1 MPSRLRQQQFFDP
14 ISAGTV
20 RSEFKQPAQKK
31 QKMSLSQTY
40 FIASSARTKLGKEAS
55 KPDHN
60 LRLLVGHANLLDS
73 LMLELQDAEREQERW
88 FHETVAKAQ
97 NSNSNSEPQRHI
109 QWADTIVE
117 DDEEEEEDHQDD
129 NDSDASDSDSDFD
142 DSDFELSLPSRGIK
156 SAPVEISSQEIELDE
171 EEDGYLDDMEDEPE
185 LALTRTHSHQPP
197 ELVDDSDSD
206 DESPP
211 QSPPQAIFE
220 MTFDEK
226 NTALSESEQTAFFE
240 NGYFIPERNAPLIAV
255 SA

>member
-1 MPSRLRQQQFFDP
+1 MPSRLRQQQSFDP

-20 RSEFKQPAQKK
+20 HSELRQPEPKK
-31 QKMSLSQTY
+31 QKKMSLSQTY
-40 FIASSARTKLGKEAS
+40 FIASSARTKLGREAS

-97 NSNSNSEPQRHI
+97 HSKPRRHI

-117 DDEEEEEDHQDD
+117 DEDQDD
-129 NDSDASDSDSDFD
+129 NASDTSDSDSEFD
-142 DSDFELSLPSRGIK
+142 EEDFEVTVPSRGIK
-156 SAPVEISSQEIELDE
+156 LAPVEISSQEIDVDE
-171 EEDGYLDDMEDEPE
+171 EEDGYFDDMEDEPE

-211 QSPPQAIFE
+211 HSPPQPMFE

-226 NTALSESEQTAFFE
+226 NSALSESEQAAFFE

>member
-1 MPSRLRQQQFFDP
+1 MPSRLHQQQSFDP

-20 RSEFKQPAQKK
+20 RTEFRHPAQKK

-40 FIASSARTKLGKEAS
+40 FIASSARKKLGKEAS

-88 FHETVAKAQ
+88 FHETVSKAQ
-97 NSNSNSEPQRHI
+97 NSEPRKHI

-117 DDEEEEEDHQDD
+117 EEDQDD
-129 NDSDASDSDSDFD
+129 NASDSSDSDSEFD
-142 DSDFELSLPSRGIK
+142 EEDFELAMPSRGFK
-156 SAPVEISSQEIELDE
+156 SAPVEISSQEIKLDE
-171 EEDGYLDDMEDEPE
+171 EEDGYFDDMEDEPE

-211 QSPPQAIFE
+211 HSPPQTIFE
-220 MTFDEK
+220 LTFDEK